1 VRHKLSKQLTT
12 HRRSSNFY
20 KLAQNLAVHVV
31 SLSYA
36 VGLHSTHRH
45 RPKEFT
51 SIQRRYFVYSQAI
64 GLMAYHFLSRVN
76 SRSCMQHAILFYQFC
91 LSLRLSVCPM
101 PVLFCVKT
109 KGHIGTL
116 FHMVRASTFSIPT
129 AVTKFQGEAL
139 QWGRWIQ
146 GGGIFFANIAVYLWN
161 GIYEIRP

>member
-1 VRHKLSKQLTT
+1 MRHKLSKQLTT

-91 LSLRLSVCPM
+91 LSLRLSVQC
-101 PVLFCVKT
+101 LFCSVSKRRDISAHFFT
-109 KGHIGTL
+109 WYGHLLFPSPPPLQNSKGKP
-116 FHMVRASTFSIPT
+116 FSEG
-129 AVTKFQGEAL
+129 VEYKGVGFFL
-139 QWGRWIQ
+139 QISPF
-146 GGGIFFANIAVYLWN
+146 IFETV
-161 GIYEIRP
+161 